1 MPPIFFN
8 FSNKTEGE
16 VNYFKYKVTI
26 QIIIFILNFVKIKF
40 YTLYIKEIIFIKIKF
55 NAVFG

>member
-1 MPPIFFN
+1 MNASNFFN

-16 VNYFKYKVTI
+16 VNYFKVTI
-26 QIIIFILNFVKIKF
+26 QEIIIILNIVKIKF